1 MSIVYLRID
10 VTEVVGL
17 AGVTEVVGLA
27 GVTEVVGLAGV
38 TEVVG
43 LAGVAEVVGLA
54 GSPPAEDGCVQ
65 MLSSVT
71 EDKLS
76 EVYNGHIMAMVL
88 PYHAGT
94 NCYTHIHM
102 SVVYSLIGATE

>member
-1 MSIVYLRID
+1 M
-10 VTEVVGL
+10 VGL

-43 LAGVAEVVGLA
+43 LAG
-54 GSPPAEDGCVQ
+54 SPPAEDGCVQ
-65 MLSSVT
+65 KLSSVT

-76 EVYNGHIMAMVL
+76 EVYNGYIMQVPGVCECIPTCAKHFNLSQV
-88 PYHAGT
+88 
-94 NCYTHIHM
+94 
-102 SVVYSLIGATE
+102 